1 MIVKYPFGIFLE
13 LLRRFPKLTHF
24 FWRYLFALR
33 PPSTPRQLRRTPARH
48 LMLMLVIY
56 IAASA
61 LGIWAKA
68 VLFDVVSSL
77 LA

>member
-1 MIVKYPFGIFLE
+1 
-13 LLRRFPKLTHF
+13 
-24 FWRYLFALR
+24 
-33 PPSTPRQLRRTPARH
+33 
-48 LMLMLVIY
+48 VIY

-68 VLFDVVSSL
+68 VLLEVVSSL